1 MVLNSF
7 EDFFIWLCNSDSE
20 WSIQL
25 SACTLEAIW
34 KCRNELIFSGKSP
47 STPIT
52 LKHISSRA
60 LEFSQYLTWNEDA
73 ATIDDNRLPTSE
85 MYAADCVDAC
95 YFVDA
100 SVLRSNA
107 GIGVIMYRS
116 GGGEA
121 HKIQS
126 FCTVSSVLEAEL
138 LAILTALEHAWKENF
153 HSIIIHS
160 DSKIAVEALR
170 LGELPLAWGSYPV
183 FKKCLKFS
191 AMLSV
196 ACVFVNRE
204 LNSLADQ
211 LAHQARVDHFSL
223 SSVV

>member
-1 MVLNSF
+1 
-7 EDFFIWLCNSDSE
+7 
-20 WSIQL
+20 
-25 SACTLEAIW
+25 
-34 KCRNELIFSGKSP
+34 
-47 STPIT
+47 
-52 LKHISSRA
+52 
-60 LEFSQYLTWNEDA
+60 
-73 ATIDDNRLPTSE
+73 

-100 SVLRSNA
+100 SVLHSNA
-107 GIGVIMYRS
+107 
-116 GGGEA
+116 
-121 HKIQS
+121 
-126 FCTVSSVLEAEL
+126 AEL
-138 LAILTALEHAWKENF
+138 LAILTALEQAWKENF
-153 HSIIIHS
+153 HSIILHS

-170 LGELPLAWGSYPV
+170 LGELPLAWGSYQV

-223 SSVV
+223 SSNIIISGIRNHIRRSVDVYGKGDDDDVVSMVVAEAIPVTLAEV